1 MNAERPQRFPMNQ
14 SNLLEKAERYIAGAA
29 LGMMHLPRGINPVMV
44 RGRGSRLWDADGKE
58 YIDYLL
64 GSGPMILGHAHPAVV
79 EAVQRQVALG
89 STYFALNEPII
100 ELAEKLVDAVP
111 CGRKAHGDDAAVR
124 FQTSGS
130 EATFGAMRLARA
142 FTGRSKILKFEGGW
156 HGNSDEGQLSAA
168 PTETPDFPRPVADSA
183 GIPPSSHQSM
193 LVSQFNDLELTTRIA
208 EEHARDI
215 AAIIV
220 EPLQRSQKPVP
231 GFLRGLRDLA
241 TKIGAVLIYDEIVTG
256 FRLAWGGA
264 QEKYGGVPDLATYG
278 KAIAGGYPLSAI
290 VGRRDILSC
299 ADASI
304 RREGPPVFLS
314 GTLTGNPIAATA
326 GLATLNELQKPGTLE
341 RLHQM
346 GERYKEG
353 VEAVGRRYGQPIR
366 VEGDSGVR
374 IVFFERRFEDLD
386 RPMLNHR
393 DTLRCDK
400 ARMVWFGHE
409 QIRNGIYITPGFKT
423 YLSTAHTEDDL
434 ARTFAA
440 MEKILEK

>member
-1 MNAERPQRFPMNQ
+1 MTTQ
-14 SNLLEKAERYIAGAA
+14 SDLLDRAERYIAGAA
-29 LGMMHLPRGINPVMV
+29 LGMMHLPRDLNPVMV

-58 YIDYLL
+58 YIDYIL

-79 EAVQRQVALG
+79 EAVQQQAALG
-89 STYFALNEPII
+89 STYFALSRPLID
-100 ELAEKLVDAVP
+100 LAEKLVAAVP
-111 CGRKAHGDDAAVR
+111 CGRKAYGDGAAVR

-142 FTGRSKILKFEGGW
+142 FTGRAKILRFEGGW

-168 PTETPDFPRPVADSA
+168 PPVPADFPNPVADSA
-183 GIPPSSHQSM
+183 GIPPSSHQAI
-193 LVSQFNDLELTTRIA
+193 LVSQFNDLELTRRIA
-208 EEHARDI
+208 DQHAGDI

-220 EPLQRSQKPVP
+220 EPLQRSQKPEP
-231 GFLRGLRDLA
+231 GFLAGLRDLA

-256 FRLAWGGA
+256 FRVAWGGA

-304 RREGPPVFLS
+304 ERRGPPVFLS
-314 GTLTGNPIAATA
+314 GTLTGNPISASA
-326 GLATLNELQKPGTLE
+326 GVATLNELEKPGTLE
-341 RLHQM
+341 RLHQL
-346 GERYKEG
+346 GESYKEE
-353 VEAVGRRYGQPIR
+353 VEAIGREVGLPIR

-374 IVFFERRFEDLD
+374 IVFFERDSEALR
-386 RPMLNHR
+386 RPMRNHR
-393 DTLRCDK
+393 DTLRTDK

-409 QIRNGIYITPGFKT
+409 QIRNGLYITPGFKT
-423 YLSTAHTEDDL
+423 YISTAHTQEDLD
-434 ARTFAA
+434 RTFAT
-440 MEKILEK
+440 MRKILKG

>member
-1 MNAERPQRFPMNQ
+1 MTTQ
-14 SNLLEKAERYIAGAA
+14 SDLLDKADRYIAGAA
-29 LGMMHLPRGINPVMV
+29 LGMMHLPRDLNPVMV
-44 RGRGSRLWDADGKE
+44 RGQGSRLWDADGKE

-79 EAVQRQVALG
+79 EAVRRQVALG
-89 STYFALNEPII
+89 STYFALNRPVI
-100 ELAEKLVDAVP
+100 ELAEKLVNAVP
-111 CGRKAHGDDAAVR
+111 CGRKAYGDNAAVR

-142 FTGRSKILKFEGGW
+142 FTGRPRILKFEGGW

-168 PTETPDFPRPVADSA
+168 PPAPPHFPTPVADSA
-183 GIPPSSHQSM
+183 GIPPSSHQVM
-193 LVSQFNDLELTTRIA
+193 LVSQFNDLELTRQIGEA
-208 EEHARDI
+208 HAHEI

-220 EPLQRSQKPVP
+220 EPLQRSHLPVP
-231 GFLRGLRDLA
+231 GFLSGLRELA

-256 FRLAWGGA
+256 FRVAWGGA

-304 RREGPPVFLS
+304 PREGPPVFLS

-326 GLATLNELQKPGTLE
+326 GVATLDELQRPGVLQ
-341 RLHQM
+341 RLHEL

-353 VEAVGRRYGQPIR
+353 VEAIGREFGVPIR

-374 IVFFERRFEDLD
+374 IVFFERDLESLR
-386 RPMLNHR
+386 RPLRNHR
-393 DTLRCDK
+393 DTLRADK

-409 QIRNGIYITPGFKT
+409 QIRNGLYITPGFKT

-434 ARTFAA
+434 DRTFAI
-440 MEKILEK
+440 MRKILKG

>member
-1 MNAERPQRFPMNQ
+1 MNQ
-14 SNLLEKAERYIAGAA
+14 SDLLDKAQRYIAGAA
-29 LGMMHLPRGINPVMV
+29 LGMMVLPRDLNPVMV
-44 RGRGSRLWDADGKE
+44 RGQGSHLWDADGKE
-58 YIDYLL
+58 YLDYLL

-79 EAVQRQVALG
+79 AAVQQQVALG
-89 STYFALNEPII
+89 STYFALTEPII
-100 ELAEKLVDAVP
+100 HLAEKLVEAVP
-111 CGRKAHGDDAAVR
+111 CGRAAYGDNAAVR

-142 FTGRSKILKFEGGW
+142 FTGRPKILKFEGGW

-168 PTETPDFPRPVADSA
+168 PTRLPDFPAPVADSA
-183 GIPPSSHQSM
+183 GIPPSSHESM
-193 LVSQFNDLELTTRIA
+193 LVSQFNDLDLTQRIA
-208 EEHARDI
+208 AAHANEI

-231 GFLRGLRDLA
+231 GFLQGLRELA

-290 VGRRDILSC
+290 IGRRDILSC
-299 ADASI
+299 ADASLK
-304 RREGPPVFLS
+304 RDGPPVFLS
-314 GTLTGNPIAATA
+314 GTLTGNPVAAAA
-326 GLATLNELQKPGTLE
+326 GMATLNELEKPGTLE

-346 GERYKEG
+346 GEKYKEG
-353 VEAVGRRYGQPIR
+353 VEAIGRQLGIPIR

-374 IVFFERRFEDLD
+374 VIFFERDPANLSK
-386 RPMLNHR
+386 PMRNHR

-400 ARMVWFGHE
+400 ARMLWFGHE

-423 YLSTAHTEDDL
+423 YLSTAHTDDDL
-434 ARTFAA
+434 GRTFDLC
-440 MEKILEK
+440 ERILK